1 MPALPPGHRDSAEPQ
16 GCGLRGP
23 GRRLRANG
31 ACGQGTE
38 CGIRRPPSPD
48 RCYSLAAWSATD
60 TWCLRSRKASPP
72 RGRAS
77 QRRSAWHS
85 QRVQQTRL
93 WEAFPVGKCPLSLRP
108 RTSEGLA
115 SSPRQGPEVAVGKEG
130 PQHSLPRRQGAGP
143 LLPPP
148 QPRRPDPVALS
159 YLVQQELS
167 LSATRGVT
175 QGPAPAGQP
184 PRGWRGDELLSQ
196 GAPRE
201 RSVQPALPG
210 EAGWQESNSVVT
222 GGPSACLVPHGS
234 PFAEA
239 LRSVLVAFYRA
250 PAGPGPVQASWPSAG
265 PRLSQPCTLPCSS
278 LSPCRRPSTRTHLP
292 PGVKGRCTGGPRA
305 RGLRRRPGSRSQ
317 WVALG
322 FLL

>member
-1 MPALPPGHRDSAEPQ
+1 MWHQEAPKSRPLLLASCVVGHRHLLPQ
-16 GCGLRGP
+16 VQKGFPTPGP
-23 GRRLRANG
+23 G
-31 ACGQGTE
+31 E
-38 CGIRRPPSPD
+38 S
-48 RCYSLAAWSATD
+48 AA
-60 TWCLRSRKASPP
+60 L
-72 RGRAS
+72 G
-77 QRRSAWHS
+77 WHS

-115 SSPRQGPEVAVGKEG
+115 SSPRQGPQVAVGKEG
-130 PQHSLPRRQGAGP
+130 PQHSLPHRQGAGP

-184 PRGWRGDELLSQ
+184 PRGWRGDELLSR

-239 LRSVLVAFYRA
+239 LRSVLWRFTELPQGQGLCRPRGHQRDHGFPSLAHCRALPSALAAA
-250 PAGPGPVQASWPSAG
+250 PAHAHTCRQESKDAVPV
-265 PRLSQPCTLPCSS
+265 
-278 LSPCRRPSTRTHLP
+278 
-292 PGVKGRCTGGPRA
+292 A
-305 RGLRRRPGSRSQ
+305 RGHEG
-317 WVALG
+317 
-322 FLL
+322 

>member
-31 ACGQGTE
+31 ACGQGTK

-115 SSPRQGPEVAVGKEG
+115 SSPRQGPQVAVGKEG

-175 QGPAPAGQP
+175 QGP
-184 PRGWRGDELLSQ
+184 LLRAS
-196 GAPRE
+196 
-201 RSVQPALPG
+201 LPVG
-210 EAGWQESNSVVT
+210 GGVMSCSA
-222 GGPSACLVPHGS
+222 GGPPGSARC
-234 PFAEA
+234 
-239 LRSVLVAFYRA
+239 
-250 PAGPGPVQASWPSAG
+250 
-265 PRLSQPCTLPCSS
+265 SQPCPGRLAGRKVTAWS
-278 LSPCRRPSTRTHLP
+278 LVAPVRVWSLMARPSQRPCGLSWWRFTELPQGQGLCRPRGHQRDHGFPSLAHCRALPSALAAAPAHTHTCRQESKDAVP
-292 PGVKGRCTGGPRA
+292 VA
-305 RGLRRRPGSRSQ
+305 RGHEG
-317 WVALG
+317 
-322 FLL
+322 